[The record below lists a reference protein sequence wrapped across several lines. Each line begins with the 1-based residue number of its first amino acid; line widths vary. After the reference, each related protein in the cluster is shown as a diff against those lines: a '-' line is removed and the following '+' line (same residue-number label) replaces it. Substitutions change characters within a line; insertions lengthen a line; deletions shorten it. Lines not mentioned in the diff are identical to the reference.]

1 MTHTAPGNQ
10 ICTSK
15 IWNDSTKFSAHST
28 RVASAFKAKE
38 KDVRLD
44 TILSTVGWR
53 SAETFQK
60 FCSVQK
66 IGGQYSREAI
76 VVSSQIG
83 LS

>member
-1 MTHTAPGNQ
+1 M
-10 ICTSK
+10 
-15 IWNDSTKFSAHST
+15 
-28 RVASAFKAKE
+28 VSAFKAKE
-38 KDVRLD
+38 KDERLD
-44 TILSTVGWR
+44 TILTTVGWR
-53 SAETFQK
+53 SAATFQK